1 MSQEWDL
8 LQFPKS
14 MRQHLCGITNDCNRE
29 NAKKVI
35 NTFEEIVSPR
45 LPFFRRSVI
54 HSDVNS
60 ENVIVRQG
68 TGEDQAYQVAGFI
81 DFNDC
86 ILTCTIFELG
96 VSLAHLMRDILVP
109 ASPIETVELV
119 GPLLRGYSSV
129 IPLTEAEFDSLLHI
143 MLARSVMV
151 AVYSEHTHIADPV
164 NTEHIVTSISKFWTF
179 IKCMLSLPKGTVNKI
194 WAKYLTMTVKDS

>member
-1 MSQEWDL
+1 
-8 LQFPKS
+8 
-14 MRQHLCGITNDCNRE
+14 
-29 NAKKVI
+29 
-35 NTFEEIVSPR
+35 
-45 LPFFRRSVI
+45 
-54 HSDVNS
+54 
-60 ENVIVRQG
+60 
-68 TGEDQAYQVAGFI
+68 
-81 DFNDC
+81 
-86 ILTCTIFELG
+86 
-96 VSLAHLMRDILVP
+96 MRDILVP